1 MSKQLYE
8 EAIAD
13 LKKVKEIAEDN
24 AKRAIVEAVAPRIRE
39 LIEKELLG
47 ESLDEESSDELPP
60 GVEILKGEKEKGEK
74 EPTQPEEESLETVSF
89 SELAAAVQKDDTN
102 EIDHSS
108 SPANVNEMEQR
119 LLYVEKML
127 ETLSSTSPVS
137 ESIESDI
144 SHVNDVIDTIYS
156 YLQESVEDPAARLGY
171 GLKLRNYL
179 EKIEKLQETT
189 MKKNL
194 LGEEKVRI
202 ELDLPGVDL
211 ADSLEDAAVE
221 LVLDEEGEEEGEGMD
236 MEMEP
241 EAGEEAPEASE
252 PEAPEAPEE
261 EGLLE
266 VSDLSD
272 DTVVEIDESMLRNE
286 IALMK
291 ILREAEED
299 KNAEE
304 GHAPGAKEFDDFGG
318 ASEEGEPLDMDLSE
332 AYDLDEVDM
341 DEMMKHH
348 MDEVDMDE
356 AYMDE
361 MGMHPVDEEEKK
373 AKAADPTMPA
383 SGEGG
388 AAENVNEDDDL
399 EEAEHLG
406 QADDKSSLS
415 GNYDEEASAQSG
427 QSRSPLANEAVRSK
441 MAAELKLQES
451 LRKRASQLKKIY
463 EASKKQASSA
473 KTLLERKEAS
483 SRNVEIKDAYSKTAE
498 RYNASVSRFNK
509 LSQSL
514 SEGSVKRAVSN
525 SGAKSVASTDQI
537 EMLSKKLA
545 ETNLFNA
552 KLLFTNKLLQNES
565 LTSRQKSQVIEQLDA
580 AETIREAKLVYESLA
595 KTLVKPRKTVTE
607 SRVIGS
613 SSQITRPASTQTLN
627 EGVEAER
634 WARLAGIK

>member
-24 AKRAIVEAVAPRIRE
+24 AKRVIVEAVAPRIRE

-47 ESLDEESSDELPP
+47 ESLDEESCDEPHDRGSPP
-60 GVEILKGEKEKGEK
+60 HDTKILKSNKEFSEDDA
-74 EPTQPEEESLETVSF
+74 LETVCF
-89 SELAAAVQKDDTN
+89 SELASAVQEDDTN

-127 ETLSSTSPVS
+127 ETLSSTSPVF

-144 SHVNDVIDTIYS
+144 SRVNDAIDTIYS

-171 GLKLRNYL
+171 GLRLRNYL

-221 LVLDEEGEEEGEGMD
+221 LVLDDENDEEGEEEEGGEG
-236 MEMEP
+236 EEPVEEP
-241 EAGEEAPEASE
+241 EGEGEEPVEE
-252 PEAPEAPEE
+252 PEGEG

-266 VSDLSD
+266 ILNLSD
-272 DTVVEIDESMLRNE
+272 DAVVEIDESMLRRE

-291 ILREAEED
+291 LLREADESE
-299 KNAEE
+299 
-304 GHAPGAKEFDDFGG
+304 HAPSSAGLRPATAEFDDFGG
-318 ASEEGEPLDMDLSE
+318 AEEEGEPLDMDLAE
-332 AYDLDEVDM
+332 ASCGMDEEMYGMDEEANDPTNPTALATAGTAAAAAAAPDGQQLEAHCDKQDDDLDED
-341 DEMMKHH
+341 DLL
-348 MDEVDMDE
+348 EVN
-356 AYMDE
+356 
-361 MGMHPVDEEEKK
+361 VDEIVS
-373 AKAADPTMPA
+373 M
-383 SGEGG
+383 
-388 AAENVNEDDDL
+388 
-399 EEAEHLG
+399 G
-406 QADDKSSLS
+406 QAKDTAEPNTAGKNVQ
-415 GNYDEEASAQSG
+415 GRQ
-427 QSRSPLANEAVRSK
+427 PANESVRLQ
-441 MAAELKLQES
+441 MAKELKLQES
-451 LRKRASQLKKIY
+451 LRLRASQLKKLY
-463 EASKKQASSA
+463 AA
-473 KTLLERKEAS
+473 T
-483 SRNVEIKDAYSKTAE
+483 KDATTLVEARQAASRAAQLKAAYAE
-498 RYNASVSRFNK
+498 AAKRYNASVSRFNK

-514 SEGSVKRAVSN
+514 SEGSVLRADSN
-525 SGAKSVASTDQI
+525 SGAKSAASTDQL

-595 KTLVKPRKTVTE
+595 KTLVKPRKNVTE

>member
-47 ESLDEESSDELPP
+47 ESLDEEFSDELPP